1 MDRFLAVIKKLLTL
15 FVKLFTGVCYLVL
28 LFFFVQVFCYTS
40 FRIPSESMDP
50 VLVNGDYIL
59 VNKMIK
65 GARLFDVF
73 AAVEGKDVD
82 IYRIPGFGDFKRNDV
97 LVFNFPYPENRWDSI
112 SMDVMRYYV
121 KRCIALPGDTLEIRG
136 GRYKVR
142 GCGERLGNQD
152 ERYIEK
158 LEHAEQY
165 GIAVDAFPYDEQ
177 QGWTVCEFGPL
188 AIPEKGRKVVMNRTN
203 FFLYR
208 QLIDWEQKKKLS
220 LKDGRILLGDSAI
233 TQYRFEKDYYFV
245 AGDNMAN
252 SQDSRYW
259 GMLPEE
265 YIVGKVVRI
274 WYSEDKYSG
283 KIRWERILK
292 KVR

>member
-1 MDRFLAVIKKLLTL
+1 M
-15 FVKLFTGVCYLVL
+15 
-28 LFFFVQVFCYTS
+28 
-40 FRIPSESMDP
+40 EP

-274 WYSEDKYSG
+274 WYSENKFTEQP
-283 KIRWERILK
+283 RWERILK

>member
-1 MDRFLAVIKKLLTL
+1 
-15 FVKLFTGVCYLVL
+15 
-28 LFFFVQVFCYTS
+28 
-40 FRIPSESMDP
+40 
-50 VLVNGDYIL
+50 
-59 VNKMIK
+59 
-65 GARLFDVF
+65 
-73 AAVEGKDVD
+73 
-82 IYRIPGFGDFKRNDV
+82 
-97 LVFNFPYPENRWDSI
+97 
-112 SMDVMRYYV
+112 
-121 KRCIALPGDTLEIRG
+121 
-136 GRYKVR
+136 
-142 GCGERLGNQD
+142 
-152 ERYIEK
+152 
-158 LEHAEQY
+158 
-165 GIAVDAFPYDEQ
+165 
-177 QGWTVCEFGPL
+177 
-188 AIPEKGRKVVMNRTN
+188 MNRTN

-274 WYSEDKYSG
+274 WYSENKFPEHP
-283 KIRWERILK
+283 RWERILK